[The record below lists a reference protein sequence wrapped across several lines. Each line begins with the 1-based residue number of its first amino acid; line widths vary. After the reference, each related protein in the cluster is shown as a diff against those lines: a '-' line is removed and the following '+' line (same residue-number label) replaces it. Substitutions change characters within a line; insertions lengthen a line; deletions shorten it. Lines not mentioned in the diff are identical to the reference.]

1 MKITKSEVIRTEI
14 DNVSDEDAINRV
26 TIMLDDICRS
36 LGELSDYELINGYNV
51 VSNNDI
57 WTALM
62 VIDVLLM
69 SNDEWT
75 VKRKE

>member
-1 MKITKSEVIRTEI
+1 MKITKNEVIKIEVN
-14 DNVSDEDAINRV
+14 DVLSKEAINAV
-26 TIMLDDICRS
+26 QNMLDDICRS
-36 LGELSDYELINGYNV
+36 LGELSDYDLINGYNV
-51 VSNNDI
+51 ISNKDI

-62 VIDVLLM
+62 VMDTLLM